1 MREAIAACLLISLAP
16 GSVLAQPARSAPGTV
31 VVSSPDGSL
40 VATFAPDE
48 PDGFG
53 RWQYRA

>member
-1 MREAIAACLLISLAP
+1 MREAIAACLLMALAP
-16 GSVLAQPARSAPGTV
+16 GSAPAQPAPSAPGTV
-31 VVSSPDGSL
+31 VVRSPDGSL